1 MDEVKG
7 QNGAAVAAMPGEI
20 QAVGKMSEIFKK
32 QQDSLLDELDILKTQ
47 NLRLERVAL
56 EKEEQFDSLRNK
68 ADEATTLY
76 QGLRVSK
83 EVNLER

>member
-7 QNGAAVAAMPGEI
+7 QNGGQIAMPGEI

-32 QQDSLLDELDILKTQ
+32 QQDSLLDELDILKAQ
-47 NLRLERVAL
+47 NLRLERLAL
-56 EKEEQFDSLRNK
+56 EKEEQFDSLRSK

-76 QGLRVSK
+76 QGLRVIEQLK
-83 EVNLER
+83 LER